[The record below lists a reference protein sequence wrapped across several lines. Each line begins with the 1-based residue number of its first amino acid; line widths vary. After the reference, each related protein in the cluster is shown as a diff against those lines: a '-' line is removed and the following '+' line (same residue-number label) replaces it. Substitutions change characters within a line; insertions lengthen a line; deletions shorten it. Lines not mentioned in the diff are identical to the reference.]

1 MLLKRKSARD
11 AIILLYYIASP
22 HALKEAESARF
33 ATEFTADLIDD
44 EHRQLLENRLE
55 VANGF

>member
-1 MLLKRKSARD
+1 MLLKRKSARG
-11 AIILLYYIASP
+11 AIILLYSKS

-33 ATEFTADLIDD
+33 TTEFTADLIDD